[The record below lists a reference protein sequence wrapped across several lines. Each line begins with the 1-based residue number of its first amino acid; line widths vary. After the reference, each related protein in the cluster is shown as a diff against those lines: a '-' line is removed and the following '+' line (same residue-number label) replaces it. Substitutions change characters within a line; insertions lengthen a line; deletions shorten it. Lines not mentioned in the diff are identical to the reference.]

1 MYNLK
6 KKVVKMKTRTKTFLI
21 LWILA
26 IISTILILP
35 YIFNVQAEALK
46 IISLPLLIL
55 IAISQGTV
63 TFGIAAFFGLILAEK
78 IGFKLPLLT
87 SWIEHKKIKY
97 RGILLLSIILGLIV
111 GIIIFVL
118 DKFVFQQSI
127 TLNMSVPLWQ
137 GFLACFYG
145 GIAEEILMRLF
156 LMSLFVFIILKIFRR
171 KEKNSLIIWI
181 SIILVAILFGLGHLP
196 ITSAVVSIT
205 PIVILRAVV
214 LNGIGG
220 IVFGWLYWKKGL
232 ESAIISHFVTDI
244 FIQIIIPLFLR

>member
-1 MYNLK
+1 
-6 KKVVKMKTRTKTFLI
+6 MKTRTKIFLI
-21 LWILA
+21 LYILA
-26 IISTILILP
+26 IISTILVLP
-35 YIFNVQAEALK
+35 YVLNIEADLLK
-46 IISLPLLIL
+46 NIPLPQLIL
-55 IAISQGTV
+55 V
-63 TFGIAAFFGLILAEK
+63 TIIQSIVLFGIAAFFGLILAEK
-78 IGFKLPLLT
+78 TGFKLPLLT

-171 KEKNSLIIWI
+171 KEKNSLIVWI

>member
-1 MYNLK
+1 
-6 KKVVKMKTRTKTFLI
+6 MKTRTKTFLI

-171 KEKNSLIIWI
+171 KEKNSLIVWI

>member
-1 MYNLK
+1 
-6 KKVVKMKTRTKTFLI
+6 MKTRTKIFLI
-21 LWILA
+21 LYILA
-26 IISTILILP
+26 IISTILVLP
-35 YIFNVQAEALK
+35 YVLNIEADLLK
-46 IISLPLLIL
+46 NIPLPQLIL
-55 IAISQGTV
+55 V
-63 TFGIAAFFGLILAEK
+63 TIIQSIVLFGIAAFFGLILAEK
-78 IGFKLPLLT
+78 TGFKLPLLT

>member
-1 MYNLK
+1 
-6 KKVVKMKTRTKTFLI
+6 MKTRTKTFLI

-97 RGILLLSIILGLIV
+97 KGILLLSIILGLIV

-171 KEKNSLIIWI
+171 KEKNSLIVWI

>member
-1 MYNLK
+1 
-6 KKVVKMKTRTKTFLI
+6 MKTRTKTFLI

-46 IISLPLLIL
+46 KISLPLLIL
-55 IAISQGTV
+55 IAISQGAV

-97 RGILLLSIILGLIV
+97 KGILLLSIILGLIV

-171 KEKNSLIIWI
+171 KEKNSLIVWI

>member
-1 MYNLK
+1 
-6 KKVVKMKTRTKTFLI
+6 MKTRTKTFLI

-46 IISLPLLIL
+46 KISLPLLIL

-171 KEKNSLIIWI
+171 KEKNSLIVWI

>member
-1 MYNLK
+1 M
-6 KKVVKMKTRTKTFLI
+6 
-21 LWILA
+21 
-26 IISTILILP
+26 
-35 YIFNVQAEALK
+35 
-46 IISLPLLIL
+46 
-55 IAISQGTV
+55 G
-63 TFGIAAFFGLILAEK
+63 
-78 IGFKLPLLT
+78 
-87 SWIEHKKIKY
+87 
-97 RGILLLSIILGLIV
+97 
-111 GIIIFVL
+111 
-118 DKFVFQQSI
+118 
-127 TLNMSVPLWQ
+127 VPLWQ

-171 KEKNSLIIWI
+171 KEKNSLIVWI